1 MKIASIQ
8 TDIVALPKD
17 GALAGFSEHT
27 TSTDTAAAG
36 GDATLL
42 CHRGGK
48 RRFDLVNVADSGLRD
63 SGLVGH
69 HPQPG
74 PAPNRF
80 RRGPCRQP
88 RERLK
93 STLLGHSASHSER
106 LFLPQTGPSHSSG
119 FCVFAVRQSA
129 TPVFISLTRWCPAR
143 LH

>member
-1 MKIASIQ
+1 MKIVSIQ
-8 TDIVALPKD
+8 TGIVALPND
-17 GALAGFSEHT
+17 EPLAGFSTEHT

-88 RERLK
+88 REHLK
-93 STLLGHSASHSER
+93 ST
-106 LFLPQTGPSHSSG
+106 QSSLAAG
-119 FCVFAVRQSA
+119 A
-129 TPVFISLTRWCPAR
+129 
-143 LH
+143 